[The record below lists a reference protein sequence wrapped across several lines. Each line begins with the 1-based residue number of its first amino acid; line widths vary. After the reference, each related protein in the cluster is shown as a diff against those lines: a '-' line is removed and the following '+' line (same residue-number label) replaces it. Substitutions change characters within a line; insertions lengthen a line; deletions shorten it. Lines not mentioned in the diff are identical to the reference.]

1 MSKQHSLLKV
11 EHLPGMTVAHIPQRL
26 LIAGGEIGPVAQRLM
41 SVTETSAAERIVLD
55 LSEVSALSSLAL
67 AVLIQLFRR
76 LEEEGRGL
84 TFSRVRPEL
93 MEVFLICRLTTLLD
107 VRGCAVPLTLPGPE
121 PHEAA
126 FLDDI
131 VSSPDEDAPRL
142 IFADWLE
149 DRGRPGD
156 AERAEFIRLQ
166 CAPGERGAREQELLT
181 THGDAWAAPLNAF
194 LHGWEF
200 RQGFIE
206 EVSLS
211 AGAFLDHATDLFRRA
226 PARRVRLTALRGFL
240 PLLSRCPHLSRVREL
255 SIDRGATPA
264 EGIDV
269 LIRSPHLAGT
279 KLELIDRAAPPAG
292 DIPDPKP
299 E

>member
-1 MSKQHSLLKV
+1 MSKRHPLLKV
-11 EHLPGMTVAHIPQRL
+11 EHLPGMTVAHIPQRS
-26 LIAGGEIGPVAQRLM
+26 LIAGGDIEPVAQRLM
-41 SVTETSAAERIVLD
+41 SVTERSAAERIVLD

-67 AVLIQLFRR
+67 VFLVQLFRR
-76 LEEEGRGL
+76 LEQEGRGL

-93 MEVFLICRLTTLLD
+93 MEVFRICRLTTLLD
-107 VRGCAVPLTLPGPE
+107 VRGCAVPLTLPE
-121 PHEAA
+121 PDAHEAA

-156 AERAEFIRLQ
+156 AGRAEFIRVQ

-181 THGDAWAAPLNAF
+181 AHGDAWAAPLHTF
-194 LHGWEF
+194 LRGWEF
-200 RQGFIE
+200 RRGFIE
-206 EVSLS
+206 EVFLS
-211 AGAFLDHATDLFRRA
+211 AGAFLDHAADLFRWT
-226 PARRVRLTALRGFL
+226 PARRVRLTTIRGFL

-255 SIDRGATPA
+255 SIDRSTTPK
-264 EGIDV
+264 EEIDV
-269 LIRSPHLAGT
+269 LIQSPYLAGT
-279 KLELIDRAAPPAG
+279 KLELIDRAAPPA
-292 DIPDPKP
+292 DDTPDPKP